1 MVTGLERNC
10 LGTLKARWQVDCIF
24 IPFSSQKWLQASSSS
39 AVQSADSSVSSTYP
53 SQCRTFYGRNNES
66 ISRIYRAADPIKP
79 IWHSISQVK
88 LSPTRGSYDSSSSI
102 DLPKSSSDQRIRG
115 AESAHAYQYPEWGS
129 YCTIYK
135 QSEAQQ
141 GRRARSKLLWF
152 WRISVVQ
159 AN

>member
-1 MVTGLERNC
+1 MPHLSIRSNER
-10 LGTLKARWQVDCIF
+10 
-24 IPFSSQKWLQASSSS
+24 
-39 AVQSADSSVSSTYP
+39 
-53 SQCRTFYGRNNES
+53 
-66 ISRIYRAADPIKP
+66 ISRIHRAADPIKP

-102 DLPKSSSDQRIRG
+102 DLPKSSSDQRIRR
-115 AESAHAYQYPEWGS
+115 AESAHAYQYPERGS

-141 GRRARSKLLWF
+141 GRRARGKPSWS

-159 AN
+159 ANWARRYCQHLTLAGFKSFRTWVHSFVVIGELLEVPSKLLVHMKSI